1 MSQRVR
7 YELDRRQF
15 GVIRFPREK
24 GQTVIALKPLE
35 AALARTLDVQIEARR
50 ERLFGPKVPRFSF
63 HGETIALKLLDSG
76 DAVLDLSTVDDETRE
91 TIMEHMRLSEDF
103 ENL

>member
-24 GQTVIALKPLE
+24 GQTVIALKPIE
-35 AALARTLDVQIEARR
+35 AALARTLDVQVEARR

-63 HGETIALKLLDSG
+63 QGEVIAVKVLDSG
-76 DAVLDLSTVDDETRE
+76 DAMLDLSLVDDETRE
-91 TIMEHMRLSEDF
+91 TIIEHMRLSEDF
-103 ENL
+103 ESF